1 MRTAWKSV
9 SCKRYFPVFILLWGL
24 IFPGWCFGVVLNDL
38 EKYYIETKGRVTVCV
53 DPDWIPFEHI
63 NENGEYE
70 GIAADLLKLV
80 SERTGLKFELVKT
93 KSWEESIEFS
103 KNKKCQIL
111 SFLNK
116 TPKREEWLTFSEPL
130 FTDSNVFITREE
142 HPFISSPGG
151 LVDESIVLP
160 RGTSMEEFFR
170 RDYPNLKVII
180 TETEEEA
187 VQMVSNKKADM
198 TMRSLVVAAYTIK
211 KEGLFNL
218 KISGQVP
225 DYTNKLRVGVAN
237 KDLILLDIINKGIQ
251 TITVQDRGAIVNKHV
266 SINVQTVTDY
276 SLLFKIAGTLAFI
289 IVLSTVWI
297 FQLKKH
303 NEELAK
309 ISQTDTLTGLPN
321 RLRLNTVF
329 ESEFLRSKRYGRSLS
344 VIMIDV
350 DHFKRVNDECSH
362 VVGDKVLIE
371 IGKIARSHVR
381 STDTLGRWGGE
392 EFLVVCPE
400 TDHVSALLVA
410 SRICDAVR
418 FGKFSSGK
426 VQTVSAGVST
436 ISPDDTVDTLLLRAD
451 AAMYQAKQNGRDQVK
466 SL

>member
-1 MRTAWKSV
+1 
-9 SCKRYFPVFILLWGL
+9 
-24 IFPGWCFGVVLNDL
+24 
-38 EKYYIETKGRVTVCV
+38 
-53 DPDWIPFEHI
+53 
-63 NENGEYE
+63 
-70 GIAADLLKLV
+70 
-80 SERTGLKFELVKT
+80 
-93 KSWEESIEFS
+93 
-103 KNKKCQIL
+103 
-111 SFLNK
+111 
-116 TPKREEWLTFSEPL
+116 
-130 FTDSNVFITREE
+130 
-142 HPFISSPGG
+142 
-151 LVDESIVLP
+151 
-160 RGTSMEEFFR
+160 MEEFFR

-297 FQLKKH
+297 FQLKRH

-410 SRICDAVR
+410 NRICDAVR